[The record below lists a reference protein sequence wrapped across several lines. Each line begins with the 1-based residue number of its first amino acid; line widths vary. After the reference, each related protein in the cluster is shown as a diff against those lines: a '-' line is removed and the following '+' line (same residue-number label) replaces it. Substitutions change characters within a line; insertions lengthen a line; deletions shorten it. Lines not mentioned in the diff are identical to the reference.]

1 MPTVPKT
8 HKDNQVSICGL
19 CLVKSPK
26 QLRNITDTTLEL
38 ESSNTLNFRI
48 RSNVVL
54 VILRNCFGDFTRQSP
69 EILT

>member
-8 HKDNQVSICGL
+8 HKDNQVSISGL

-26 QLRNITDTTLEL
+26 QLRNITNTTLE
-38 ESSNTLNFRI
+38 RI
-48 RSNVVL
+48 RKLRVFEDSNSNVVS

-69 EILT
+69 QILT